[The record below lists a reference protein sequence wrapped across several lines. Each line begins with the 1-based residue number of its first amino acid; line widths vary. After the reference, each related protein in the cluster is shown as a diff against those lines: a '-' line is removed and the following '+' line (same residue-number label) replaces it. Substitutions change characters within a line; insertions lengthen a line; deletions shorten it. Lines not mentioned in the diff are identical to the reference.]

1 MDSSAQF
8 ELPPLEA
15 GHASDP
21 VAALRAKPAIHQ
33 TKPSRFVFRENEPL
47 THEWKKD
54 MLRLWIPLVAGSA
67 LLLGIFLGLGA
78 RGSLES
84 SSKSATP
91 AIQIPAD
98 SPNESTPPQ
107 HSNQG
112 HISSRAR
119 HER

>member
-1 MDSSAQF
+1 
-8 ELPPLEA
+8 
-15 GHASDP
+15 
-21 VAALRAKPAIHQ
+21 
-33 TKPSRFVFRENEPL
+33 
-47 THEWKKD
+47 
-54 MLRLWIPLVAGSA
+54 MLCLWIPLVAGSA
-67 LLLGIFLGLGA
+67 LLLGIFLGMEA

-84 SSKSATP
+84 SSKWATP

-112 HISSRAR
+112 HISGQAR